1 MPDSFS
7 IAIIEDHLALREM
20 FDQHL
25 STQGYR
31 VFSGSCAEDLDEYA
45 TQHKLDLLI
54 LDLNLPGEN
63 GISIAKRYRAA
74 YKNLQIIMLTVR
86 AEVQDKILGYESGAD
101 LYLPKPVSVEELNA
115 AVKSVARRTLEN
127 KLSNHATLNLQ
138 KLQLSYTLGSIN
150 LGPSECK
157 MFRALIGSPNGLL
170 EYWQLMDLLGLDAS
184 DKGKTN
190 LAVYVHRLNKKLPQ
204 IGLPE
209 TTIKSIWKVGYQLTE
224 KVEISS

>member
-1 MPDSFS
+1 MPNSFS

-20 FDQHL
+20 FSQHL
-25 STQGYR
+25 TAQGYR
-31 VFSGSCAEDLDEYA
+31 VFAGSCAEELDEYA
-45 TQHKLDLLI
+45 NQHKIDLLI
-54 LDLNLPGEN
+54 LDVNLPGED

-74 YKNLQIIMLTVR
+74 YKQLQIIMLTVR

-115 AVKSVARRTLEN
+115 AVKSVARRALET
-127 KLSNHATLNLQ
+127 KLSNHAILDVQ
-138 KLQLSYTLGSIN
+138 KLQLSHTLGTIN
-150 LGPSECK
+150 LGVSECK
-157 MFRALIGSPNGLL
+157 MFKGLISSPNGLL
-170 EYWQLMDLLGLDAS
+170 EYWQLMDLLGLDAT

-224 KVEISS
+224 KIEISS